1 MPTDVFWV
9 RQELRGAA
17 REPVE
22 AEAQQLCGAGVP
34 GALLTGVGQ
43 RDRQGAS
50 WVHVP
55 PFRHLITV
63 PLAIPYANY
72 VSCSPP

>member
-43 RDRQGAS
+43 RDRQGAT

-55 PFRHLITV
+55 H
-63 PLAIPYANY
+63 
-72 VSCSPP
+72 VSTYLRTHVEMSRF

>member
-43 RDRQGAS
+43 RDRQGCS
-50 WVHVP
+50 KP
-55 PFRHLITV
+55 RHLYQVITW
-63 PLAIPYANY
+63 
-72 VSCSPP
+72 